1 MGSIKNI
8 PHFII
13 LGHSNFRR
21 NMNLS
26 PGLQLGIHFF
36 VALLGFFVTAPN
48 VFLII
53 KFISTL
59 NNLSKDI

>member
-1 MGSIKNI
+1 
-8 PHFII
+8 
-13 LGHSNFRR
+13 
-21 NMNLS
+21 MNLS

-36 VALLGFFVTAPN
+36 VALLFFFVTAPN

-59 NNLSKDI
+59 NNLSKDIWQPWFSSIW